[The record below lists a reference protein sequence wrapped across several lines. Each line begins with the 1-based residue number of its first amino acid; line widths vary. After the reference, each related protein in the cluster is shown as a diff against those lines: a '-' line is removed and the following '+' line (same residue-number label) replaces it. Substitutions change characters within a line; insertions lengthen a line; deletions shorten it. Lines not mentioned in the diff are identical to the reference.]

1 MIKRMRCVCLRKR
14 HTSTEL
20 LRRRIGVETIGGV
33 MIRCRHVT
41 CATQVANWVKT
52 CSRLTVDAKEDLS
65 ECCESATADMPKVRV
80 LRVCDC

>member
-1 MIKRMRCVCLRKR
+1 
-14 HTSTEL
+14 
-20 LRRRIGVETIGGV
+20 

-41 CATQVANWVKT
+41 CGTQVANWVKT

-80 LRVCDC
+80 LRVCDCSECCESATADMPKVRVLRVCDC